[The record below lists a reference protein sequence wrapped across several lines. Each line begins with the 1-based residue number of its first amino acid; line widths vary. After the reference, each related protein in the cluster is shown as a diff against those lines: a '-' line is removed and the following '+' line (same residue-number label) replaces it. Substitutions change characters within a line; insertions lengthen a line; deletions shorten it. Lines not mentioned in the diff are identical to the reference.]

1 MNIKNNKFIKYSL
14 AFTIAL
20 ICLIGGNISVEAE
33 DFRLEDYPYCTY
45 NITETIEDPL
55 TTGATYTTS
64 YNFSVVYTSAKKIR
78 VYNTFEKKADKVTAL
93 DETGLATV
101 TVDEDAV
108 KDVFIN
114 RDGKFHCPTDA
125 IVTYRDSY
133 STTYYLST
141 KSETDN
147 YNKDFI
153 TIVKPTLV
161 EDNSLT
167 NSKGEKVCERS
178 KFNEYVSK
186 NKKLFSDI
194 VQKTY
199 DDEYKRLSNWTN
211 TFNNATSTTVDQCN
225 SYAASQ
231 VGNKVEESFK
241 TDFRNQSANLLNELT
256 QYCALSEQDYNTYSL
271 YINGKNPI
279 TYEQKAQAM
288 GNSIASIHQSNTN
301 ACLAKSNATEEEKK
315 VVEDEAQKA
324 VDDMKAGLNKAAEDY
339 VNMISNIGLGNDVD
353 VSCEG
358 LLGDDLL
365 DLISE
370 IFTYIKIAAPIL
382 LLVLG
387 SVDFGQAVISQDKD
401 ALTKAFSKFVK
412 RAIICVA
419 IFFIPIIL
427 EYLLKNLDGMTKDP
441 MCGIR

>member
-45 NITETIEDPL
+45 NITETDD
-55 TTGATYTTS
+55 TATYTTS

-78 VYNTFEKKADKVTAL
+78 VYNESEKKADKFTVL
-93 DETGLATV
+93 DDTGLT
-101 TVDEDAV
+101 TIIVDEDVV

-125 IVTYRDSY
+125 IVTYHDRY

-141 KSETDN
+141 KSETDD

-211 TFNNATSTTVDQCN
+211 TFKNATSTTVDQCN

-256 QYCALSEQDYNTYSL
+256 QYCALSEQDYKTYSL

-301 ACLAKSNATEEEKK
+301 TCLAKSNATEEEKK

>member
-45 NITETIEDPL
+45 NITETDD
-55 TTGATYTTS
+55 TATYTTS

-78 VYNTFEKKADKVTAL
+78 VYNEFEKKADKFTVL
-93 DETGLATV
+93 DDTGLT
-101 TVDEDAV
+101 TIIVDEDVV
-108 KDVFIN
+108 KNVFIN

-125 IVTYRDSY
+125 IVTYHDRY

-141 KSETDN
+141 KSETDD

-211 TFNNATSTTVDQCN
+211 TFKNATSTTVDQCN

-231 VGNKVEESFK
+231 VGNKVEESFNNNFQ
-241 TDFRNQSANLLNELT
+241 TQSANLLNELT
-256 QYCALSEQDYNTYSL
+256 QYCALSEQDVKTYSL
-271 YINGKNPI
+271 YINGRSPI
-279 TYEQKAQAM
+279 TYQQKAQAM

-324 VDDMKAGLNKAAEDY
+324 VDDMKSGLNKAAEDY

-370 IFTYIKIAAPIL
+370 VLNYVKIAAPIL

-401 ALTKAFSKFVK
+401 ALSKAFSKFVK
-412 RAIICVA
+412 RAIICVV
-419 IFFIPIIL
+419 IFFLPIIIK
-427 EYLLKNLDGMTKDP
+427 YLLYHLDDYFKSNDP
-441 MCGIR
+441 LCGIR